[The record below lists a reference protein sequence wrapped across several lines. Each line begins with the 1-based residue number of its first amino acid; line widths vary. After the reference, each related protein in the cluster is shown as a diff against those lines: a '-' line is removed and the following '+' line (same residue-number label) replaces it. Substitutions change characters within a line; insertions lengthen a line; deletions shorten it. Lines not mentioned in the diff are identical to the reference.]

1 MHIDVKSHLRERVPV
16 ADDNT
21 QNESQD
27 RINVDAKDELAYW
40 SKLLGVSEDELRAVV
55 RRVGNSV
62 EAVALEI
69 DNKKAA

>member
-1 MHIDVKSHLRERVPV
+1 MHTVLKSHLREHVPV

-21 QNESQD
+21 QNQSQD
-27 RINVDAKDELAYW
+27 WINVDAKDELAYW